1 MPIHDNFRRFSV
13 PRSLLIVAVFSFT
26 HIKLIHRH
34 GCPPVDQT
42 FQRIDSAI
50 ETGIQHLE
58 LFSRERLQHIVR
70 RILTRC
76 RSANPYLEPDKLRR
90 PQRLD
95 DRFDAVVP
103 TMTTGLLDPEA
114 SRFKVEIVMDE
125 NKVVSGEHE
134 FSEQAFER
142 RTSDVHPVEGTG
154 EFEEF

>member
-1 MPIHDNFRRFSV
+1 MPLHDNFRRFSV

-34 GCPPVDQT
+34 GCPPVYQT
-42 FQRIDSAI
+42 LQRIDSAI

-58 LFSRERLQHIVR
+58 VFSRERLQHIVR
-70 RILTRC
+70 RILSWC
-76 RSANPYLEPDKLRR
+76 RTSDSYLESDKLRR

-103 TMTTGLLDPEA
+103 TMTAGLLDPETP
-114 SRFKVEIVMDE
+114 RLKVEIIMDE
-125 NKVVSGEHE
+125 NEVISDEHE
-134 FSEQAFER
+134 LSEETLER
-142 RTSDVHPVEGTG
+142 RTSDVHPVEGAG